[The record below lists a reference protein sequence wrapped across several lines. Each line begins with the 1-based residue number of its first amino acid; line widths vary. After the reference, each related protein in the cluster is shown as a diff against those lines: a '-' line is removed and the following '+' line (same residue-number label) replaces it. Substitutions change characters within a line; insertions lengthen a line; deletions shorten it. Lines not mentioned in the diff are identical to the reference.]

1 MRTRYDGTM
10 ERSDDELRAWAEG
23 FLAGRGI
30 SVRGE
35 QFAPLSRVYEVL
47 WNTSNV
53 SHATKQQLIDL
64 LMEKYGKRQQVDM
77 WNLAWDIC
85 SLLKR
90 RVRLKSQREGKLLRD
105 ALGDRQKL
113 RVSERWELQ

>member
-1 MRTRYDGTM
+1 M

-47 WNTSNV
+47 WSTSNV
-53 SHATKQQLIDL
+53 SHTTRKQLIDL
-64 LMEKYGKRQQVDM
+64 LKGKYGKKQQIDM
-77 WNLAWDIC
+77 WTLAWDVC

-90 RVRLKSQREGKLLRD
+90 QVRLRSRREGELLRD

-113 RVSERWELQ
+113 PVSERWELQ